1 MHSVSII
8 LVANA
13 GTFKKFYSGD
23 HMFNWASPDYG
34 QEFCTASAQEDI
46 ISSENLDDLIHIN

>member
-1 MHSVSII
+1 VHSVSII

-13 GTFKKFYSGD
+13 STFKKFYSGD
-23 HMFNWASPDYG
+23 HIFNWASPDYG
-34 QEFCTASAQEDI
+34 HEFCTASAQDI